1 MTKNWYYIYAEKRA
15 RTIPKK
21 QKTKKNKKKNFKTD
35 NKNYEKEDKKIQN
48 ICIIKN
54 TNHQIRLRVFVM
66 DISEQLHFCQKIY
79 TNIMIQRS
87 STTTSFEKSIPV
99 AIFGTCKI

>member
-1 MTKNWYYIYAEKRA
+1 MLKKGQGQFPKN
-15 RTIPKK
+15 KK
-21 QKTKKNKKKNFKTD
+21 QKKIKIKNFKTD
-35 NKNYEKEDKKIQN
+35 NKNYKKEDKKIQN